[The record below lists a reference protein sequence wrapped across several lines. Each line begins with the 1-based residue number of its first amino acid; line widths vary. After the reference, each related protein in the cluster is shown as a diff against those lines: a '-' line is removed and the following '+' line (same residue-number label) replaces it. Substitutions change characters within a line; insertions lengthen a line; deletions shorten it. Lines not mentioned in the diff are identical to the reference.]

1 MWLIWQHF
9 FGQSYE
15 RIRPASL
22 NPAGVM
28 QPSVECSL

>member
-1 MWLIWQHF
+1 MDWLMWLIWQHLF
-9 FGQSYE
+9 AQIYE

-28 QPSVECSL
+28 